1 LRLSKNLI
9 IAIVSLLAVT
19 VISVTVVMVIYFNS
33 YIVTYDLDGGV
44 MEETE
49 TRVWVGSEY
58 SLPSPTK
65 NGYAFAGWYLDG
77 KYFMAEGIWELERDV
92 KLTAKWGL
100 RDSGGVIFDKND
112 KGYIIESYSGDVS
125 SNVVLPLKFNG
136 EPVVEVKSVVFDLL
150 KSRVKESS
158 VGFIKVYVPSTAK
171 IEYKP
176 TENEGLILS
185 KYTALDPAGFVYLE
199 NENSVTL
206 TGYTG
211 KYEESIVIPMEYNGK
226 TVDGIG
232 DYALYGTAK
241 YSKIETSDFFRIL
254 MPECI
259 KTVGKKAFSLCNGI
273 KVSVYYEKDGKT
285 RELVSPF
292 ALSRLYDWIVN
303 AKISDGNDEL
313 IKVITQ
319 ILPAFGWT
327 EHTAAN
333 YYVRFNAN
341 GGEIVKKVPVENNDG
356 ETVYV
361 TVNVKDI
368 TDLKKNKKYELPVP
382 TREGYTFDGWY
393 YGETLVPQT
402 GDKWGFDTH
411 IELDAKW
418 TEIQKE
424 G

>member
-185 KYTALDPAGFVYLE
+185 KYTALDPAGFV
-199 NENSVTL
+199 
-206 TGYTG
+206 
-211 KYEESIVIPMEYNGK
+211 
-226 TVDGIG
+226 
-232 DYALYGTAK
+232 
-241 YSKIETSDFFRIL
+241 
-254 MPECI
+254 
-259 KTVGKKAFSLCNGI
+259 
-273 KVSVYYEKDGKT
+273 
-285 RELVSPF
+285 
-292 ALSRLYDWIVN
+292 
-303 AKISDGNDEL
+303 
-313 IKVITQ
+313 
-319 ILPAFGWT
+319 
-327 EHTAAN
+327 
-333 YYVRFNAN
+333 
-341 GGEIVKKVPVENNDG
+341 
-356 ETVYV
+356 
-361 TVNVKDI
+361 
-368 TDLKKNKKYELPVP
+368 
-382 TREGYTFDGWY
+382 
-393 YGETLVPQT
+393 
-402 GDKWGFDTH
+402 
-411 IELDAKW
+411 
-418 TEIQKE
+418 
-424 G
+424 